1 MGGLGTLG
9 IVALQASA
17 AFAAVGF
24 FRRRRDQR
32 LWATLIA
39 PLAGAA
45 GLITACVLIVH
56 NYSALT
62 GKTSGVINQLP
73 WLLLAAA
80 VAGLAY
86 ALWLRSARPA
96 VYAGIGEG
104 EAAPVAAGHASQPAT
119 EPAVE
124 PAALA

>member
-1 MGGLGTLG
+1 
-9 IVALQASA
+9 
-17 AFAAVGF
+17 VGF
-24 FRRRRDQR
+24 FRRRRDPR
-32 LWATLIA
+32 LWTTLIA

-62 GKTSGVINQLP
+62 GKTSGLINQLP
-73 WLLLAAA
+73 WLLAGAALAAF
-80 VAGLAY
+80 AY
-86 ALWLRSARPA
+86 SLWLRSARPA
-96 VYAGIGEG
+96 LYAGIGEG
-104 EAAPVAAGHASQPAT
+104 EAAPVAAERARQLTA